1 MGWPLVYS
9 VILSKG
15 LCLSGRHLWQ
25 LRSSRIPS
33 ASLPGPSG
41 ETAPTH
47 GPHVAAP
54 YALAHALPPGSFLRK
69 QIRVCAHSHCVVK
82 IPLPLPTRPSSSCT
96 QEHPRTRVHTQCTF
110 ARTLPLL
117 RPQPP
122 RKLSLKE
129 ERDSGGRLP
138 AASASSSSPAT
149 HIGSS
154 WGWPEQALVLVSS
167 STPLFTT

>member
-1 MGWPLVYS
+1 MVCAELWGSNCGKRTCPPNPKKMISKMGWPLVYS

-25 LRSSRIPS
+25 LQSGRIPS

-96 QEHPRTRVHTQCTF
+96 HRNTQGHMCTPSARLHVH
-110 ARTLPLL
+110 
-117 RPQPP
+117 
-122 RKLSLKE
+122 SLFSAPSP
-129 ERDSGGRLP
+129 SG
-138 AASASSSSPAT
+138 S
-149 HIGSS
+149 
-154 WGWPEQALVLVSS
+154 
-167 STPLFTT
+167 